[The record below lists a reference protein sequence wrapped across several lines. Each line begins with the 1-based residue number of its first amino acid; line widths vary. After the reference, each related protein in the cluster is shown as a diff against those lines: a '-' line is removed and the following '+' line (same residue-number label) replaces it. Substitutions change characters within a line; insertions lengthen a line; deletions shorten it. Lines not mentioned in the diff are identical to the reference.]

1 MKRKPSWR
9 KLGNKILQLILINIL
24 SLFSMVTKR
33 SCTIGAV
40 VTSHGPYT
48 HQGNAGNKKQKGRD
62 SREILVSQAVQAGN
76 QLKE

>member
-1 MKRKPSWR
+1 LKGKSSLRKV
-9 KLGNKILQLILINIL
+9 GNKILQSTLINIL
-24 SLFSMVTKR
+24 SLSSMGTKR

-48 HQGNAGNKKQKGRD
+48 HKGNAGNKNQKEKD
-62 SREILVSQAVQAGN
+62 SRETLASQAVQGGN

>member
-1 MKRKPSWR
+1 
-9 KLGNKILQLILINIL
+9 
-24 SLFSMVTKR
+24 MVTKR

-62 SREILVSQAVQAGN
+62 SREILASQAVQGGN